1 MRRSIAL
8 VLAASLFLVMA
19 EQAQAAT
26 VEISI
31 ASASAGFDS
40 KVAAG
45 TFADRLRWTNN
56 DTIRHTTTQNAP
68 LSLCGTPAT

>member
-1 MRRSIAL
+1 
-8 VLAASLFLVMA
+8 
-19 EQAQAAT
+19 

-45 TFADRLRWTNN
+45 TFADTFRWTNN